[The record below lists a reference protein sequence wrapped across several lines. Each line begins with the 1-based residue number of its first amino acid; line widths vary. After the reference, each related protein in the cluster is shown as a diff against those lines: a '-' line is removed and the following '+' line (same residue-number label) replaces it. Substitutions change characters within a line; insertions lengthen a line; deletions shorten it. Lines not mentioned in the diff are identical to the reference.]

1 MPTRQCTVT
10 MDANGPETE
19 IEGRTLEHGTSGG
32 PQPPDRGATKFR
44 CLTERDNSAHIHS
57 ACIGAEQKRFS
68 RWKPGSVVTFT
79 VITASFPS
87 RGWAKFAQ
95 RALVEAANDWNSKD
109 IGVTFRPADPGDRA
123 VFALKYYRAPSSF
136 IADGFAP
143 DSKKRILYVFE
154 APLRR
159 EHRQHLSNLFR
170 HELGHILG
178 LRHENAATQ
187 ETGVPSVELTPANT
201 LSIMNPFTTFSH
213 MAQHS
218 IQESDVAAVRKL
230 CALDQDTFDGFDV
243 ITVDPDTL
251 DRPSFDSSGR
261 LSSIDSELLSMCDLD
276 CINHEGP
283 PGETGEAEELAA
295 IQLEGTIQANS
306 EEPGLSNSPCA
317 ACATSGCA
325 APESPEDFRRAI
337 FGGVEVFEGSSGE
350 DANDAH
356 GTSPSE
362 ALQELPE
369 DSAQIS
375 EEESPSSPK
384 SPPRSPSYDRP
395 ESFLDVPKDTKFKN
409 ETGHTSASWDALTPD
424 PGSEDMF
431 FVKDNPFA
439 FSPGQLSKLLNPKSP
454 FAFYALGG
462 LAGLEI
468 GLRTSREAGLSV
480 DEAHLDGTVLFDQAT
495 AYGSSISGALGEKP
509 KFCAGR
515 TEAISPM
522 PFDSGNFGD
531 RKRVFGVNEVPE
543 ARLGLES
550 FLKLAWTVYRGR
562 RSLMLLTIF
571 GLVSFSWSLGS
582 DLLLTHDG
590 AKPNGGWA
598 EGVAIVLCIVVFVT
612 GGAFGQCMFTAY
624 SPQPFASRRR

>member
-1 MPTRQCTVT
+1 MPTRQCTVK
-10 MDANGPETE
+10 MDANGAETE
-19 IEGRTLEHGTSGG
+19 TEGRTVEHGTFGG
-32 PQPPDRGATKFR
+32 PQSPDRGATKLR

-68 RWKPGSVVTFT
+68 RWKPGSIVTFT
-79 VITASFPS
+79 VLTASFPS

-213 MAQHS
+213 MAQYS

-283 PGETGEAEELAA
+283 PGETCEAEELAA

-306 EEPGLSNSPCA
+306 EQPEFSNSHCV
-317 ACATSGCA
+317 ACTASVYA
-325 APESPEDFRRAI
+325 APENRAEVIECSPEENI
-337 FGGVEVFEGSSGE
+337 K
-350 DANDAH
+350 DAH
-356 GTSPSE
+356 GASPPE
-362 ALQELPE
+362 TLQELPHTE
-369 DSAQIS
+369 DSTQLR
-375 EEESPSSPK
+375 EEAAPGSPK
-384 SPPRSPSYDRP
+384 APPRSPSYERAQ
-395 ESFLDVPKDTKFKN
+395 SFLEGLKGTKLKN
-409 ETGHTSASWDALTPD
+409 ETGYTSASLDALTPD
-424 PGSEDMF
+424 PGSQDMF

-462 LAGLEI
+462 LAGLEM

-480 DEAHLDGTVLFDQAT
+480 DEAHLDGTVSFEQAT
-495 AYGSSISGALGEKP
+495 AYGSSISGARGEKP
-509 KFCAGR
+509 EFCAGR
-515 TEAISPM
+515 TKGISHM

-531 RKRVFGVNEVPE
+531 RKRVFGVNEIPE
-543 ARLGLES
+543 ARLES
-550 FLKLAWTVYRGR
+550 FLKLAWSIYCGR
-562 RSLMLLTIF
+562 RSLMLLSIF
-571 GLVSFSWSLGS
+571 GFVSFSWSLGS
-582 DLLLTHDG
+582 DLLLAHEG

-612 GGAFGQCMFTAY
+612 GGAAGQCKFTAY
-624 SPQPFASRRR
+624 TLPPFSKRYRKLLTFA